1 MQRDN
6 LCIGMGGAGEEC
18 QPLLRG
24 CDHLHWCVSL
34 KLYTGAWADRVN
46 RVRKERTPD
55 QGPLEHLTPPLTIV
69 STAFLL
75 STTSGRFSNLS
86 FLESTVLMLWGVN
99 NGAYR

>member
-6 LCIGMGGAGEEC
+6 LCVGMGGAGEEC
-18 QPLLRG
+18 QPLLHR
-24 CDHLHWCVSL
+24 CDHLHRCVSL
-34 KLYTGAWADRVN
+34 KLCRADHVIRVS
-46 RVRKERTPD
+46 KERTPD

-69 STAFLL
+69 STAVLL
-75 STTSGRFSNLS
+75 STTSRLFSNLF